1 MAKKRLKEIADELGV
16 KFEEAYE
23 IVVHKLSEDMIT
35 GKGKN
40 TWINEEGQ
48 EILDN
53 HSPMPIRYRGKVL
66 SVAPN
71 PNFVMVYIREIPMKV
86 PVRVPYTLRGSLL
99 VGKFIYLDAYTDD
112 GIQYY
117 QYAPPPSI
125 YEPQK

>member
-1 MAKKRLKEIADELGV
+1 MAKKKLKDIAIELGIP
-16 KFEEAYE
+16 FDDAYQ
-23 IVVHKLSEDMIT
+23 IAVHNLSEEMIT

-40 TWINEEGQ
+40 TWISEEGQ
-48 EILDN
+48 NILDN

-86 PVRVPYTLRGSLL
+86 PVRVPFTLRGGKL
-99 VGKFIYLDAYTDD
+99 VGKFIYLDAYIEDS
-112 GIQYY
+112 IQYY

-125 YEPQK
+125 YERQK